1 MLARGTV
8 AEILKIN
15 PVSPEPEPIAR
26 AAGLI
31 QQGGVVAIPTDTVYG
46 LAADPFNNAAVER
59 LFAIK
64 GRPPDSPVLLLVDS
78 MEMAAGL
85 SKNLP
90 ASFHALAERYWPGP
104 LTIVVEASERIPGI
118 ITANTGRVGIR
129 HPAAAIPQ
137 ALVRAV
143 GGPITGTSANHSG
156 QPECRSAR
164 EVESSLG
171 QVVPLILDG
180 GPSGDEFL
188 STVIRL
194 KGESWEL
201 IREGAIRRAELEIF
215 FAG

>member
-1 MLARGTV
+1 MS
-8 AEILKIN
+8 EILKIN
-15 PVSPEPEPIAR
+15 PVSPETEPIAR

-78 MEMAAGL
+78 IEMAAGL

-90 ASFHALAERYWPGP
+90 ASFHVLAERYWPGP
-104 LTIVVEASERIPGI
+104 LTIVVEAAEQIPGI
-118 ITANTGRVGIR
+118 ITANTGRVGMR

-143 GGPITGTSANHSG
+143 GGPITGSSANLSG
-156 QPECRSAR
+156 HPECRSAR
-164 EVESSLG
+164 EVEISLG